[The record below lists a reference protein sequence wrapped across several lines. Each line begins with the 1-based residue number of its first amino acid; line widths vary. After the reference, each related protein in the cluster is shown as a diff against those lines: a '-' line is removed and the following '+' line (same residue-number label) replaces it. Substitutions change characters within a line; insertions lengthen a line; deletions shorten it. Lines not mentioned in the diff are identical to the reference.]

1 MEKKVHRMLRIAAD
15 MQAFA
20 PQEDKLERMTKNVE
34 MELNED
40 DLDFV
45 AAAAAEPRVSF
56 QEFLKRNG
64 R

>member
-1 MEKKVHRMLRIAAD
+1 MEKKVHRMLRTAAD

-20 PQEDKLERMTKNVE
+20 PQEDKLERMTQDVD
-34 MELNED
+34 MELSVE

-45 AAAAAEPRVSF
+45 AAAAAEPQVSF
-56 QEFLKRNG
+56 QEFLKRCG